1 MAEERVTVTNMTNHE
16 RLLNKDK
23 LSKITGDPA
32 MMKTL
37 QDRVMKGT
45 FKRRSSQSN
54 DDAEIEA
61 LLDQEE
67 RLRRLNG
74 ATML

>member
-1 MAEERVTVTNMTNHE
+1 
-16 RLLNKDK
+16 
-23 LSKITGDPA
+23 
-32 MMKTL
+32 
-37 QDRVMKGT
+37 MKGT

-67 RLRRLNG
+67 EARIRELLAAETWPDGWEGDEPTGDVDLDTYYADGSIQPRLFHLG
-74 ATML
+74 GSA